1 MNALT
6 GGGHNRTGSEAA
18 AASWS
23 PLHPR
28 HGCAQGETGGLR
40 DVCSLEKSFLSILV
54 PSTFLCQGPLSPS
67 CSPYLGFPWKLL
79 NDGFIL
85 PAFSPNPQKWGLY
98 LRCVWA
104 PVSLLVTM
112 IKDGVWKVGDQK
124 DIISQGLRNT
134 DPASCLGSEG
144 ESILKEDQE
153 RHPWEKLVQP
163 G

>member
-1 MNALT
+1 MNAPT
-6 GGGHNRTGSEAA
+6 GGGRSGTGSEAA
-18 AASWS
+18 PASWS
-23 PLHPR
+23 PLYPP

-40 DVCSLEKSFLSILV
+40 DVYSLEKPFLSILV
-54 PSTFLCQGPLSPS
+54 PSTLLCQGPLSPS
-67 CSPYLGFPWKLL
+67 CSLYLGFPRKLL

-98 LRCVWA
+98 WRCVWA
-104 PVSLLVTM
+104 AVLLVVTM
-112 IKDGVWKVGDQK
+112 IRDGVGKVRDQK
-124 DIISQGLRNT
+124 DIISRGLRNT
-134 DPASCLGSEG
+134 DPASCLGSKG